1 MTTMTEQAIQALV
14 TMEAERMRAARSKAE
29 PKWMKIART
38 VLSALMTVLA
48 IEGILI
54 YMAVL
59 YGA

>member
-1 MTTMTEQAIQALV
+1 MTTMTEQAIQALA

-29 PKWMKIART
+29 PKWMKIARI

-48 IEGILI
+48 IGGILI
-54 YMAVL
+54 YMVVL